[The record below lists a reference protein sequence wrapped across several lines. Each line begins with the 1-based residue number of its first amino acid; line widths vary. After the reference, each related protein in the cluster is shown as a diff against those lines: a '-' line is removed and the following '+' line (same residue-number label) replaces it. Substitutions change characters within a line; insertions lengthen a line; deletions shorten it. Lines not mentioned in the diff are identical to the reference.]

1 MEESCSL
8 PDLQAELRRLTEF
21 LAIKFKG
28 YHPESRSPQDWTR
41 QYEDGAWAY
50 LGDLSERTRY
60 SVMAGYLTELEPC
73 RILDVGC
80 GEGLLA
86 RTIRHLPF
94 EAYVGLDWSLAP
106 VAAARTAFVEDRRF
120 TFKVAD
126 AETYRPDTAADAVIF
141 SECLNY
147 LSNPLGIIEHY
158 SNWIGANGFMI
169 ISLFQSPRANKSWKL
184 MSPISDVVDSVSI
197 THHTGKR
204 WTIKL
209 LRPRVPC

>member
-1 MEESCSL
+1 L
-8 PDLQAELRRLTEF
+8 PGLQAELRRLTEF
-21 LAIKFKG
+21 LAIKLKG
-28 YHPESRSPQDWTR
+28 YHPESRSLEDWTR

-60 SVMAGYLTELEPC
+60 SVMAGYLTELAPR

-94 EAYVGLDWSLAP
+94 EAYVGIDLSPAP
-106 VAAARTAFVEDRRF
+106 VAAARAALGEDRRF
-120 TFKVAD
+120 IFNVAD
-126 AETYRPDTAADAVIF
+126 AETYRPDTLSDAIIF

-158 SNWIGANGFMI
+158 SNSIGRNGFMI
-169 ISLFQSPRANKSWKL
+169 VSLFQSPRANKAWRM
-184 MSPISDVVDSVSI
+184 MSPISEVMDSVSI
-197 THHTGKR
+197 SHHSGKR

-209 LRPRVPC
+209 LRPRAPC